1 MLQREELQ
9 SKSQFKACV
18 TVVLCYGLVSHH
30 PLPYSEATAFWD
42 AVPLRLAVIHQ
53 CANNTIMSQLLKAAN
68 VLNLKGDMR
77 LCMHLEDPME
87 VRYKLMSFG
96 IPIECE

>member
-1 MLQREELQ
+1 MLKREELK
-9 SKSQFKACV
+9 SKYLLLEQQHTVPLPKAC
-18 TVVLCYGLVSHH
+18 SS
-30 PLPYSEATAFWD
+30 PLFTEATAFWD

-53 CANNTIMSQLLKAAN
+53 VANRTIMSELLKAAN

-77 LCMHLEDPME
+77 LCMHLDDPME